1 MLKYAKASPTLR
13 QTCIHS
19 GMDRL
24 HPPSGERNGKRP
36 AVEWTRKDGRRA
48 NSIDEKKAS
57 TGDFI
62 VNPYKITEPTCISFS
77 GGRTS
82 AYMLYKVLEAN
93 DKKLPEEAV
102 VCFANT
108 GKEDEATLRFVQDC
122 SDRWNVPIIWL
133 EYLAYVDDEPKF
145 KTVTFETASRN
156 GEPFEALIRKR
167 GYVPNPVARF
177 CTVEL
182 KVRTIHR
189 YLKSI
194 GWTEWDSML
203 GIRADE
209 QRRLAKIS
217 NQNYGNFEE
226 KQAPLGKAGITKE
239 DVGTFWK
246 AQPFDLGLPNNNGVT
261 MHGNC
266 DLCYLKGGAQILSL
280 IAEKPERAIWWVKIE
295 ALALASK
302 PSGARFRKD
311 RPSYAEMLKFSQEQ
325 KDMFDPTEE
334 AIACFCGE

>member
-1 MLKYAKASPTLR
+1 
-13 QTCIHS
+13 
-19 GMDRL
+19 
-24 HPPSGERNGKRP
+24 
-36 AVEWTRKDGRRA
+36 
-48 NSIDEKKAS
+48 
-57 TGDFI
+57 
-62 VNPYKITEPTCISFS
+62 VNPFLITGPTCISFS

-82 AYMLYKVLEAN
+82 AYMLHRVLEAN
-93 DKKLPEEAV
+93 GGLPDEAK

-108 GKEDEATLRFVQDC
+108 GKEDEATLEFVRDC
-122 SDRWNVPIIWL
+122 ERHWQVPITWL
-133 EYLAYVDDEPKF
+133 EYLAYTDDEPKF
-145 KTVTFETASRN
+145 KEVTFETASRD

-209 QRRLAKIS
+209 PRRLAKIG
-217 NQNYGNFEE
+217 NQDYGKHEE
-226 KQAPLGKAGITKE
+226 KVAPLGQVGVTKE

-246 AQPFDLGLPNNNGVT
+246 LQPFDLKLPNHNGVT

-266 DLCYLKGGAQILSL
+266 DLCFLKGAAQILSL
-280 IAEKPERAIWWVKIE
+280 IAEKPERAVWWAKIE
-295 ALALASK
+295 ALAMALANK
-302 PSGARFRKD
+302 PSGANFRTD
-311 RPSYAEMLKFSQEQ
+311 RPSYSQMLAFSQDQ
-325 KDMFDPTEE
+325 RDMFDPQGE
-334 AIACFCGE
+334 AISCFCGD